1 MIGFKK
7 ADIQNMAEIN
17 SMIVESRS
25 VWNYPAEY
33 AEASLPLI
41 IVDEAFLSNELCY
54 EIHNSGLVGFLSFVN
69 DEGEIF
75 LEHLW
80 IKKSVIKQGIGAAT
94 SKFIDQQAA
103 ENRWSKIKVFP
114 DPPAEGFYLKC
125 GYQDTGKRIPS
136 RIPTGPVFS
145 IFEKVY

>member
-1 MIGFKK
+1 MIEFKK
-7 ADIQNMAEIN
+7 AEVRNLEEIN
-17 SMIVESRS
+17 SMIIESRS
-25 VWNYPAEY
+25 VWNYSPEY

-41 IVDEAFLSNELCY
+41 IVDSAFLNKEICY
-54 EIHNSGLVGFLSFVN
+54 EIHNAGLVGFLSFLK
-69 DEGEIF
+69 DGDEIF

-80 IKKSVIKQGIGAAT
+80 IRKSVIKQGIGAAT
-94 SKFIDQQAA
+94 SQFIDKLAA